1 MFLSVRIDITG
12 WKAMGRIRT
21 TQDLGRLIRDE
32 RKRQGY
38 TQVELADAAGV
49 GVTYVINLEH
59 GKETSEIGKALHLV
73 ELLSIDLLAERR
85 GV

>member
-1 MFLSVRIDITG
+1 MVSHMQRV
-12 WKAMGRIRT
+12 RT
-21 TQDLGRLIRDE
+21 TADLGRLIREE
-32 RKRQGY
+32 RKRKGY

-59 GKETSEIGKALHLV
+59 GKETSEVGKALHLV

-85 GV
+85 GS

>member
-1 MFLSVRIDITG
+1 MR
-12 WKAMGRIRT
+12 RIRT
-21 TQDLGRLIRDE
+21 TEDLGRLIREE

-38 TQVELADAAGV
+38 TQVELAEAAGV

-59 GKETSEIGKALHLV
+59 GKQTSEIGKALHLV
-73 ELLSIDLLAERR
+73 ELLSIDLMGQRR

>member
-1 MFLSVRIDITG
+1 MQRV
-12 WKAMGRIRT
+12 RT
-21 TQDLGRLIRDE
+21 TADLGRLIREE
-32 RKRQGY
+32 RKRKGY

-59 GKETSEIGKALHLV
+59 GKETSEAGKALHLV

-85 GV
+85 GS

>member
-1 MFLSVRIDITG
+1 MEHD
-12 WKAMGRIRT
+12 MPRIRT
-21 TQDLGRLIRDE
+21 TDDLGRLLREE

-38 TQVELADAAGV
+38 TQAELAEAADV

-59 GKETSEIGKALHLV
+59 GKQTSEIGKALHLV

-85 GV
+85 GA

>member
-1 MFLSVRIDITG
+1 
-12 WKAMGRIRT
+12 MGRIRT
-21 TQDLGRLIRDE
+21 TLDLGRLIRDE

-38 TQVELADAAGV
+38 TQLELAEAAGV

-85 GV
+85 GA

>member
-1 MFLSVRIDITG
+1 MR
-12 WKAMGRIRT
+12 RIRT
-21 TQDLGRLIRDE
+21 TEELGQMIRDE

-38 TQVELADAAGV
+38 TQVELAEAAGV
-49 GVTYVINLEH
+49 GVTYLINLEH
-59 GKETSEIGKALHLV
+59 GKRTSEIGKALHLV